1 MNYATNFAIV
11 ENGVVTKVLWGMIY
25 NMPTDFPNAVQV
37 DDLAV
42 ARGDI
47 YEDGVFYRNGEKV
60 KTISESMAEMQEA
73 LELLGVNVNE

>member
-11 ENGVVTKVLWGMIY
+11 EDGVVTKVLWGMIY
-25 NMPTDFPNAVQV
+25 NMSTDFPNAVQV

-47 YEDGVFYRNGEKV
+47 YNDGVFYRNGEKV

>member
-60 KTISESMAEMQEA
+60 KTISESMADMQEA